1 MESEIW
7 DKYSTFGSLRRI
19 KDIRKVDGEADLC
32 AETGTGD
39 EFASEHS
46 KQKVNPLRIRYW
58 PPTMPWN
65 CDLPKFPFSV

>member
-1 MESEIW
+1 MESEIC

-39 EFASEHS
+39 VFASEHS
-46 KQKVNPLRIRYW
+46 KTESQSFADKVLAPDHALELRS
-58 PPTMPWN
+58 P
-65 CDLPKFPFSV
+65 